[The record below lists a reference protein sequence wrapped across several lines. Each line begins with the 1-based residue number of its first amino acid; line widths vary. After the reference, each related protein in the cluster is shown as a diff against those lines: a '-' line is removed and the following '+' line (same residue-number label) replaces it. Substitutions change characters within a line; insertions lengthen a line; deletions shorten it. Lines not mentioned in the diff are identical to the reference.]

1 MVLIP
6 KEAKLVELTQFRPIS
21 YYNFVYKIIVKVM
34 VNRLKPYMEKLITQN
49 QCAFLEK
56 RQIQDN
62 ILIANEACHH
72 MKLKKKGKRYEMAIK
87 MDMNKAFYKV
97 EWDFLVAVL
106 KKLGFDG
113 KCT

>member
-1 MVLIP
+1 MDLITMVLIP

-72 MKLKKKGKRYEMAIK
+72 MKLKKMLGYGAC
-87 MDMNKAFYKV
+87 F
-97 EWDFLVAVL
+97 WDGPNSLSLFLCFRA
-106 KKLGFDG
+106 
-113 KCT
+113 